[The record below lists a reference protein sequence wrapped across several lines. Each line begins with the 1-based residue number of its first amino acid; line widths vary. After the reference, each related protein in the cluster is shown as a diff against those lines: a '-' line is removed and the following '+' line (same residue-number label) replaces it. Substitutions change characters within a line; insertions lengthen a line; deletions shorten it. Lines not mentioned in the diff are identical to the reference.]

1 MGLMGDIADRIT
13 KQRRQLPSSL
23 TRDIER
29 AGYYP
34 ALVVDVVESAVAGG
48 EVVSHLVH
56 QETTFDH
63 DTVRRHITVLALT
76 PTRLVVA
83 HADDHAPEVGQGEPD
98 DAAAQLTATAT
109 ATSECVPLSAVRGVM
124 LTHVVAAP
132 ATYKPGSL
140 GRELTLTLGWGAVSR
155 VDMIPATCGDPNCE
169 ADHGYEGTITTDDI
183 GLRISA
189 DADGEAALAQAMVFA
204 RTLSAAIGGAGHNRV

>member
-1 MGLMGDIADRIT
+1 MGHMGDTADQIT
-13 KQRRQLPSSL
+13 TRRRPLPSSL
-23 TRDIER
+23 TKDIEA

-34 ALVVDVVESAVAGG
+34 ALVADVVESAVAGG

-76 PTRLVVA
+76 ATRLVVA
-83 HADDHAPEVGQGEPD
+83 HADDHAAEDDQGESD
-98 DAAAQLTATAT
+98 DADPQSVATATAT

-124 LTHVVAAP
+124 LTHVVASP
-132 ATYKPGSL
+132 ATYQPGSL

-155 VDMIPATCGDPNCE
+155 IDMIPASCGDPNCE
-169 ADHGYEGTITTDDI
+169 ADHGYEGTVTTDDI

-189 DADGEAALAQAMVFA
+189 DADGEQALAQAMAFA
-204 RTLSAAIGGAGHNRV
+204 RTLSAAIGG

>member
-1 MGLMGDIADRIT
+1 MCPMGDIADQIT
-13 KQRRQLPSSL
+13 TPRRPLPISL
-23 TRDIER
+23 TKDIER

-34 ALVVDVVESAVAGG
+34 SLVADVVESAVAGG

-83 HADDHAPEVGQGEPD
+83 HADDHAGEDDPDEVEDTDSQSPG
-98 DAAAQLTATAT
+98 TATAT

-124 LTHVVAAP
+124 LTHVVASP
-132 ATYKPGSL
+132 ATYTPGSL

-155 VDMIPATCGDPNCE
+155 IDMIPATCGDPNCE
-169 ADHGYEGTITTDDI
+169 ADHGYEGTVTTDDI

-189 DADGEAALAQAMVFA
+189 DADGEPALAQAMMFA
-204 RTLSAAIGGAGHNRV
+204 RALSAAIGG